1 MLSGEKGVLLR
12 MYEVRSCICGIFKEV
27 LLEAGKICENCIKKK
42 IQSERIVFFLKKSM
56 TMEEISSTL
65 LQLIY
70 KI

>member
-1 MLSGEKGVLLR
+1 
-12 MYEVRSCICGIFKEV
+12 MYGVRSCICGIFREA
-27 LLEAGKICENCIKKK
+27 LLDSGKICENCIKKK
-42 IQSERIVFFLKKSM
+42 IQSKGIVFFLKKSM